1 MIFTNLQKEKGIALY
16 CDGKEIGVLQSCD
29 GCVDRLDEI
38 ELGAWRWTRKSE
50 KPVSDMTMTLK
61 RVEKTSYYLVP
72 GINYNGNGWGSGLS
86 YTGWECNGEPWK
98 WAWHRIPI
106 PACTYV
112 ETGDYAVAM
121 FGEEDGNNC
130 CSLSMSDEVASQNI
144 HWPEQE
150 GPKVLSK
157 YCWWEPVRVES
168 DARSEFS
175 CIIKFV
181 KVDRPKFA
189 VRDLFDFAWRFFDRP
204 LTMEKTP
211 EHIKKLD
218 LAFFRTLYH
227 VLDHKVCGF
236 AAGLNWN
243 IDALAYRKHQMFGM
257 GFVGQNGNIACA
269 LLRQYLKT
277 GEEDLKDKAISTLDS
292 WVKYAFLPNGLML
305 SSMKADPMQT
315 DSHPN
320 GEISPVIDSCNLGYG
335 SFHMLE
341 AYELTQKMGLER
353 PEYKKAGLGI
363 CDFMVE
369 HQQENGE
376 FGRAWR
382 VDGSLSMPNGTVG
395 GFLIPGLLKA
405 AEMTGEQKYFSAALK
420 AFDRYYSEFL
430 RTGYTTAGAI
440 DTYCIDKESA
450 APLLRS
456 ALMFYAKTG
465 DKRFINAAEDVAY
478 YLVSWQYCY
487 SVKFPKD
494 SELAELGYDTF
505 GGTTV
510 SIANGGIDPWGIYFI
525 TDFLQ
530 LAELTGNDIWKSR
543 ARALWYNGI
552 QLLSDG
558 TLVIRGKVRPAGSQD
573 ESARTTRWG
582 RLDKRYFIVS
592 EWLVSWPGAFRQM
605 VLDTLENWDLLR

>member
-1 MIFTNLQKEKGIALY
+1 MNFTNFQTEKFIAIC
-16 CDGKEIGVLQSCD
+16 CDGREIAHLEACK
-29 GCVDRLDEI
+29 GCVDHLEEI
-38 ELGAWRWTRKSE
+38 EPGAWRWVRKSE
-50 KPVSDMTMTLK
+50 KPLQDMTMTLA
-61 RVEKTSYYLVP
+61 RVDETSYYLVP
-72 GINYNGNGWGSGLS
+72 GLNYNGNGWGSGLS
-86 YTGWECNGEPWK
+86 YTGWEWEGEPWK
-98 WAWHRIPI
+98 WAWHRTPI

-112 ETGDYAVAM
+112 ETGDYAVAV
-121 FGEEDGNNC
+121 FGEENGNNS
-130 CSLSMSDEVASQNI
+130 CSLNMNDGIASQNI

-168 DARSEFS
+168 EAKKEFS
-175 CIIKFV
+175 CVIKFV
-181 KVDRPKFA
+181 KVERPMFS
-189 VRDLFDFAWRFFDRP
+189 VRELYDFTWRYFDRS

-211 EHIKKLD
+211 EHVKKLD
-218 LAFFRTLYH
+218 LVFFRTLYH
-227 VLDHKVCGF
+227 ILDRKVCGF

-243 IDALAYRKHQMFGM
+243 MDTLSYHKHQMFGM

-305 SSMKADPMQT
+305 SNMKADPMQT

-320 GEISPVIDSCNLGYG
+320 GEIGPVIDACNLGYG
-335 SFHMLE
+335 SFHLLE
-341 AYELTQKMGLER
+341 AYELTEKMGLNR

-363 CDFMVE
+363 CDFMVKN
-369 HQQENGE
+369 QQKNGE

-395 GFLIPGLLKA
+395 GFLIPGLIKA
-405 AEMTGEQKYFSAALK
+405 FEITGEQKYYDVAVK
-420 AFDRYYSEFL
+420 AFDCYYNEFL
-430 RTGYTTAGAI
+430 KKGYTTAGAM

-456 ALMFYAKTG
+456 ALMFYAISG
-465 DKRFINAAEDVAY
+465 DKGFIDAAEDVAY
-478 YLVSWQYCY
+478 YLVGWQYCH
-487 SVKFPKD
+487 SVRFPKD
-494 SELAELGYDTF
+494 SELSKLKYDTF

-510 SIANGGIDPWGIYFI
+510 SISNCAIDPWGIYFI
-525 TDFLQ
+525 TDFLK
-530 LAELTGNDIWKSR
+530 LAELTGNDIWSSR

-573 ESARTTRWG
+573 ESARVTRWG
-582 RLDKRYFIVS
+582 RLDKRYFVAA

-605 VLDTLENWDLLR
+605 TLDTLEDWEILR